1 MPATTT
7 TNATATPN
15 KPAIEFAGSLAV
27 LAACIC
33 LVPLLVRYAAPLDV
47 WLFYAFGIAAGFGV
61 DLSKSEGFQALA
73 QAALPTGLADPLVAV
88 TVASALTAPVFSLAR
103 RAWRLFSGKPLARA
117 AWTDRVE
124 MTLAAVSPT
133 VAIAGVCVGLGSLG
147 VANVCAA
154 GASDL
159 TPELLC
165 SALLVLS
172 PVIAA
177 ATVPIAY
184 GILGG
189 WCLRQ
194 SADLRCSLGKG
205 YFALLERSKGHPLL
219 RALFVSATV
228 VAGPLLAVGFGLAVF
243 AAGLLVVGV
252 ASTAVIVTLALT
264 AAAGTRSRS

>member
-1 MPATTT
+1 MLATTT

-33 LVPLLVRYAAPLDV
+33 LVPLLARYAAPLDV

-88 TVASALTAPVFSLAR
+88 TVALAMAAPVFSFAR
-103 RAWRLFSGKPLARA
+103 RAWRLFASRSSHVAWADRA
-117 AWTDRVE
+117 E
-124 MTLAAVSPT
+124 MALAAVSPT
-133 VAIAGVCVGLGSLG
+133 VTIAGVCVGLGSLG
-147 VANVCAA
+147 VANVCTA
-154 GASDL
+154 GVSDL

-172 PVIAA
+172 PVIVAV
-177 ATVPIAY
+177 TVPIAY
-184 GILGG
+184 GILSG
-189 WCLRQ
+189 WRQRQ
-194 SADLRCSLGKG
+194 SADLRRGLGRG
-205 YFALLERSKGHPLL
+205 YFALLDRSEGHPLL

-228 VAGPLLAVGFGLAVF
+228 VVGPLLVVGFGLVAF
-243 AAGLLVVGV
+243 TAGLLVVGV

-264 AAAGTRSRS
+264 AAAGTRRS